1 MILTCPPQRYVMS
14 ILCFAGLAL
23 TYIMRFCLGLVIT
36 EMVVPQHIA
45 KPGHYDPDACPYDT
59 SNSTAHLAKE
69 GGEFHWSE
77 STQGLILSSFFW
89 GYVITQVPG
98 GILADKFGGK
108 LILGIGLAISSI
120 GTLITPLAA
129 RTGGSAAFMAVRVV
143 MGLGQ
148 GVIYPSLHVLAANW
162 VPTEE
167 RGRLGSFIFAGANFG
182 NVISMSLTGVMLGQF
197 HAGWPVVFYVYGILG
212 LGWLSIW
219 YFLAYSTPLEH
230 PSLSDHEAK
239 YLRQYSQSVNINKE
253 SRDSTPWKD
262 ILTSI
267 PLWALII
274 GQIGH
279 DWGLFTIITD
289 LPKYMKSVMH
299 FTITENGLLL
309 SLPYLLMWI
318 VAIFSGY
325 FVDWILRKQFFGR
338 TTTRK
343 IFTTVASVGPAVGIV
358 GATYAGC
365 NRSFATISFI
375 IGMGFMGFF
384 YPSLKVNALD
394 LSPNYAGSLSA
405 LVMGIGA
412 VSGILTPYLVGVL
425 TPESTLL
432 QWRLVFWISVGVLL
446 GTNILYIIAGSGD
459 VQPWNNPKKEKE
471 ERIIA
476 SHMHRGR

>member
-23 TYIMRFCLGLVIT
+23 TYIMRFCIGLVIT
-36 EMVVPQHIA
+36 EMVVPIHIA
-45 KPGHYDPDACPYDT
+45 RPGYHDPDACPIV
-59 SNSTAHLAKE
+59 SNSTTHPDKE
-69 GGEFHWSE
+69 GGEFQWSE

-108 LILGIGLAISSI
+108 LILGIGLAVSSI
-120 GTLITPLAA
+120 GTIITPLVA
-129 RTGGSAAFMAVRVV
+129 RLGGSPGFITVRVL

-148 GVIYPSLHVLAANW
+148 GVIYPSLHVLAAKW

-167 RGRLGSFIFAGANFG
+167 RGRLGCFIFAGANFG
-182 NVISMSLTGVMLGQF
+182 NVISMSLTGLILGQF
-197 HAGWPVVFYVYGILG
+197 HGGWPVVFYVYGTLG
-212 LGWLSIW
+212 LGWLCLW
-219 YFLAYSTPLEH
+219 YFFAYSSPLEH

-239 YLRQYSQSVNINKE
+239 YLREYSQSVNIDE
-253 SRDSTPWKD
+253 ALRDSTPWRS
-262 ILTSI
+262 ILTSL

-318 VAIFSGY
+318 VAILSGY
-325 FVDWILRKQFFGR
+325 LVDWMLRKKFFGR

-343 IFTTVASVGPAVGIV
+343 IFTTLASAGPALGIV

-365 NRSFATISFI
+365 NRSAATASFI
-375 IGMGFMGFF
+375 VGMGFMGFF

-394 LSPNYAGSLSA
+394 LSPNFAGTLSA

-412 VSGILTPYLVGVL
+412 VSGILTPYLVGIL
-425 TPESTLL
+425 TPESTLK
-432 QWRLVFWISVGVLL
+432 QWRLVFWISVGVLIV
-446 GTNILYIIAGSGD
+446 TNIIYVIAGSGE
-459 VQPWNNPKKEKE
+459 VQSWNNPKKDKE
-471 ERIIA
+471 ERNG
-476 SHMHRGR
+476 SFTVL